1 MDSKAVKHLQRALTL
16 TKACIHAG
24 NTSRR
29 KHISFGARTRLSD
42 KSSWVIEN
50 DKETLED
57 MKEELRS
64 ILAISEE
71 LKNEQH
77 KDAKTMRDMYG
88 DPDPVPVLQTYLR
101 TGVMVFNRH
110 RNLLSGRF
118 DKPPP
123 IAEKATRGA
132 VAIAI
137 AGYRMDLLD
146 EYIKSINKH

>member
-1 MDSKAVKHLQRALTL
+1 
-16 TKACIHAG
+16 
-24 NTSRR
+24 
-29 KHISFGARTRLSD
+29 
-42 KSSWVIEN
+42 
-50 DKETLED
+50 

-88 DPDPVPVLQTYLR
+88 VPDPVPVLQTYLR

-123 IAEKATRGA
+123 IAESPC
-132 VAIAI
+132 V
-137 AGYRMDLLD
+137 
-146 EYIKSINKH
+146 